1 MRPAV
6 VLPFVLVAVI
16 ALLAVLFTGESEP
29 DLGPNKVA
37 NDGLT
42 QIASDED
49 PDLGPVTLEGGDANA
64 IGGADA
70 AATERRTIEAEVS
83 DALSEDNSSNIV
95 VTVRDEDG
103 NLLPKARIS
112 LKKRP
117 PGSELAPF
125 LGQLQNGNAGLG
137 LNDED
142 FIGVTRDSG
151 SFTFESLSP
160 SPFYAITVRHERF
173 AEQELRNVSVSAGRT
188 QTVTITLQE
197 GLMVH
202 GYIRNEGGRPVEG
215 AQVILMP
222 ISGLNLP
229 TATQIEMGKST
240 KSNSDGYYTFPNVD
254 LAMMNTISAHK
265 KGLGRASRVDLRQD
279 GADTTVE
286 ADFRLLPGLSIRGRV
301 VGPAGEPIE
310 GARVDAYGFV
320 SIQSSR
326 GSATTKSDGTFELI
340 DLVDGP
346 YQIRAY
352 VSGWSEV
359 REPRVDAGEQNL
371 LLEVQPLCEVAG
383 RVVVGSTNGPVANF
397 TLSVRRVTPGS
408 QVMSAPFMPK
418 KFENAQ
424 NGEFTM
430 TGIPEGVYLLQA
442 ECPGYAASQSSTFE
456 ARLGQVISGVEI
468 RMTTGG
474 GITGRVVDALTG
486 EPIAGARV
494 KSQDSGFM
502 DNPLTQLFGSVLS
515 RRTTART
522 MVTDEEG
529 SFSMEQLMPGE
540 YQLHIQHPGYTSTI
554 ISDLEV
560 GESEEPLDYGDF
572 ALEVGGSI
580 TGFVYDENG
589 AVMSGATVGMSSM
602 DTPGITFQGSTD
614 ESGRYAIDH
623 VASGRYQIHAQRAAQ
638 TGGNP
643 FMALLD
649 VQRSQREIFIENGI
663 EQVFDLSLAE

>member
-16 ALLAVLFTGESEP
+16 ALLAVLFTGDSEP
-29 DLGPNKVA
+29 ALGPNKVA
-37 NDGLT
+37 SDGLE
-42 QIASDED
+42 QVSDED
-49 PDLGPVTLEGGDANA
+49 EPDLGPVSLVGDDTTPS
-64 IGGADA
+64 GAESA
-70 AATERRTIEAEVS
+70 ASTERRTVQPEVAEAIS
-83 DALSEDNSSNIV
+83 ADNSSNIV
-95 VTVRDEDG
+95 VTVRDEAG

-142 FIGVTRDSG
+142 FVGVTRESG
-151 SFTFESLSP
+151 TFTFEDLAP
-160 SPFYAITVRHERF
+160 SPFYAITVRHDDF
-173 AEQELRNVSVSAGRT
+173 AEQELRNVAVTAGRT
-188 QTVTITLQE
+188 QTVTVTLQE
-197 GLMVH
+197 GLLVH
-202 GYIRNEGGRPVEG
+202 GYIRDEGGRSVEG
-215 AQVILMP
+215 AQIILMP
-222 ISGLNLP
+222 IAALNLP

-240 KSNSDGYYTFPNVD
+240 KSNADGYYSIANVD
-254 LAMMNTISAHK
+254 LALTNTISAYK
-265 KGLGRASRVDLRQD
+265 KGFGRASRVDLRQD

-320 SIQSSR
+320 SIQASR
-326 GSATTKSDGTFELI
+326 GSATSKSDGTFELI

-352 VSGWSEV
+352 VAGWSEV

-371 LLEVQPLCEVAG
+371 LLELQPLCEVTG
-383 RVVVGSTNGPVANF
+383 RVVVGATNGPVANY

-418 KFENAQ
+418 KIENAQ

-430 TGIPEGVYLLQA
+430 SGIPEGVYLLQA
-442 ECPGYAASQSSTFE
+442 ECEGFAASQSSTFE
-456 ARLGQVISGVEI
+456 ARLGQVVNGIEI

-474 GITGRVVDALTG
+474 GLTGRVVDALTG
-486 EPIAGARV
+486 DPIAGARV
-494 KSQDSGFM
+494 KTQDSGFM

-522 MVTDEEG
+522 AVTDEAG
-529 SFSMEQLMPGE
+529 TFTMEQLMPGE
-540 YQLHIQHPGYTSTI
+540 YQLHIQHPGYTAAI
-554 ISDLEV
+554 VSDLEV
-560 GESEEPLDYGDF
+560 PESEEPLDYGDF

-580 TGFVYDENG
+580 TGFVRDENG
-589 AVMSGATVGMSSM
+589 ELMNGATIGMSSM
-602 DTPGITFQGSTD
+602 DKPGITFQGSTD
-614 ESGRYAIDH
+614 EEGRYTIDH
-623 VASGRYQIHAQRAAQ
+623 IASGRYQIHAQRAAQ

-649 VQRSQREIFIENGI
+649 VQRSQREIYIENGV